1 MGRGKGAVDHWVCYV
16 KPGRILFEVK
26 SKAKE
31 SILIKEALSFCLRK
45 LPFPGQVIGRYPIL

>member
-1 MGRGKGAVDHWVCYV
+1 V

-31 SILIKEALSFCLRK
+31 SLLIKEALSFCLRK
-45 LPFPGQVIGRYPIL
+45 LPFPGQVIGRFPIL